1 MDYDGTLSIAQRD
14 DPEKRAFQSI
24 RMLASSP
31 RMHSKPFPTAINSG
45 RSREKVCCFVV
56 NRSAQSV
63 IFIKEPVDNTAHGFK
78 PSIDAVSRG
87 QMGAKGIRLPMRDN
101 SVTNDVIAELFGV
114 SLKTYKDID
123 DFTKGIKLD
132 KYADALVAEKTNV
145 TNDNFSDS
153 VMNMPSEVSPSDP
166 IV

>member
-1 MDYDGTLSIAQRD
+1 MGEQGDGNDMGDIL
-14 DPEKRAFQSI
+14 
-24 RMLASSP
+24 L
-31 RMHSKPFPTAINSG
+31 
-45 RSREKVCCFVV
+45 
-56 NRSAQSV
+56 
-63 IFIKEPVDNTAHGFK
+63 
-78 PSIDAVSRG
+78 SRG